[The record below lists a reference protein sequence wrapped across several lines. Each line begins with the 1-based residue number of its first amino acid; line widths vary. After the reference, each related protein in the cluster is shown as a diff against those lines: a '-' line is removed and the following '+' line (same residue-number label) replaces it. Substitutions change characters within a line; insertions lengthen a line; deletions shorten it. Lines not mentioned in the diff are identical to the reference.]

1 MRHLS
6 NSRAAAATK
15 RKRRFYLAKHFKFTI
30 LFFFYVFCL
39 FLVFLFEMQFPHRPS
54 IPWHE
59 DVSLFFLSPLLCDV
73 YPQFFFSLDT
83 RSPQPTFWLW
93 LWTKKAKHV
102 KNWCPFTCRLTIPR
116 KVKYRTPS
124 VVVAN
129 PKKKKGCTWKVPP
142 FLFDSFILSL

>member
-6 NSRAAAATK
+6 NSREPAAATK
-15 RKRRFYLAKHFKFTI
+15 RERRFYLANISNSQFS
-30 LFFFYVFCL
+30 
-39 FLVFLFEMQFPHRPS
+39 FLLLLLLPFSCFLFRDAISPPPVHSVTWRRSP
-54 IPWHE
+54 
-59 DVSLFFLSPLLCDV
+59 LFPLLCDV
-73 YPQFFFSLDT
+73 YPQFFFSLYT

-116 KVKYRTPS
+116 KFKYRTPS

-129 PKKKKGCTWKVPP
+129 KKKGCTWTVPP